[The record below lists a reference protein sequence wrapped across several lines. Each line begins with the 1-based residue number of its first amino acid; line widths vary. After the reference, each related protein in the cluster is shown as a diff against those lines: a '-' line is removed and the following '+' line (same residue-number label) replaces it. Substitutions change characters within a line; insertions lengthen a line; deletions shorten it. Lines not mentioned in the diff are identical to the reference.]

1 MTQQNNANN
10 NTGSTATEEKKS
22 NFVNTRCG
30 SYFSDESCL
39 ILGYSSDGYG
49 RTFAT
54 VQFAPRFPETRGRA
68 PRKGEKI
75 YDYDNIIFVSIN
87 SSDLEDLLGMVKKMI
102 ANKEIGEV
110 GIRTGGESNEKN
122 LRLIRTSSLEGYK
135 GEGPSDEFVL
145 YVESNVG
152 NAQFN
157 AQFPFNCKELTY
169 YKDLTVVKE
178 GESDSIVEKTNT
190 MLKVFVRW
198 LGRMSEVLQTP
209 FDYIPSRQAANY
221 RNARERR
228 QPMGNSNGRV
238 VTRRGAPNQQQNGSG
253 QAPAQQQET
262 SYESGW
268 GSTTDDEDLPF

>member
-10 NTGSTATEEKKS
+10 NTNSNATEEKKS

-30 SYFSDESCL
+30 SYFSDDSCL

-75 YDYDNIIFVSIN
+75 YDYDNIIFVGIN
-87 SSDLEDLLGMVKKMI
+87 SSDLEDFLDMVKKMVV
-102 ANKEIGEV
+102 NKEIGEV
-110 GIRTGGESNEKN
+110 GIRTGGEGNEKN

-135 GEGPSDEFVL
+135 GEGPSNEFIL
-145 YVESNVG
+145 YVESSVG

-157 AQFPFNCKELTY
+157 AQFPFSCKELTY
-169 YKDLTVVKE
+169 YKDLTAVKE
-178 GESDSIVEKTNT
+178 GEADSIVEKTNT

-198 LGRMSEVLQTP
+198 LNRMAEVLQTP
-209 FDYIPSRQAANY
+209 LDYIPIRQAVNY
-221 RNARERR
+221 RNAREQRK
-228 QPMGNSNGRV
+228 PMGNSNGRV
-238 VTRRGAPNQQQNGSG
+238 VTRRGAPNQQNGGG
-253 QAPAQQQET
+253 QAPAQQQAET
-262 SYESGW
+262 SYEAGW
-268 GSTTDDEDLPF
+268 GGTADDGDLPF